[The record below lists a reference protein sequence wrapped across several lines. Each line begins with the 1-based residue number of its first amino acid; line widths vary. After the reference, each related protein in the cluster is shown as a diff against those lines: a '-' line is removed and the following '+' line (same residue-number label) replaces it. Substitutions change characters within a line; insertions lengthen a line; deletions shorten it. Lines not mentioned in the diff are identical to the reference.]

1 MESSKNIING
11 TIETNGGDVVNG
23 NNNTIVNFIDS
34 LSFLLTEYREQLNQI
49 HVLILAF
56 KPKTALGLLTNLE
69 NRIKE
74 SNAKKD
80 NKITS
85 KLLYLKALCKREL
98 EDFTKEDSAQDFIKA
113 FNLNKEDETIKYRAC
128 STNALTYTFY
138 AVFNRCAVIHFA
150 LITLYCEQPAHDH
163 VIGFSWLNRAEN
175 TGAKSSP
182 G

>member
-80 NKITS
+80 NKWE
-85 KLLYLKALCKREL
+85 C
-98 EDFTKEDSAQDFIKA
+98 
-113 FNLNKEDETIKYRAC
+113 
-128 STNALTYTFY
+128 
-138 AVFNRCAVIHFA
+138 
-150 LITLYCEQPAHDH
+150 
-163 VIGFSWLNRAEN
+163 
-175 TGAKSSP
+175 
-182 G
+182 